1 MRKAAAI
8 ILVLVQFIF
17 PLCLTGRDIQREKN
31 RELNSKPLKVRISEY
46 SIDEYSINEYPT
58 IDGVIKKDNIY
69 GSINLQ
75 IRYNSPD
82 EWYLYD
88 DPYLDVDIDSE
99 GFAVLTPSENKPD
112 GDFINV
118 RKYGIDS
125 YFDIEKSKVFNL
137 CNYTDEDFWWWVNVN
152 DDNTLTVNGV
162 THTVYAEA
170 LLYDGELTFIA
181 LNIDGES
188 VPLIDEFSV

>member
-8 ILVLVQFIF
+8 ILVLIQFIF

-46 SIDEYSINEYPT
+46 SISEYPK
-58 IDGVIKKDNIY
+58 IDGVTEEDNIY

-118 RKYGIDS
+118 RKYAIDS

-170 LLYDGELTFIA
+170 LLYDGELTFTA

-188 VPLIDEFSV
+188 VPFISE

>member
-8 ILVLVQFIF
+8 ILVLIQLAF

-31 RELNSKPLKVRISEY
+31 RELYSKPLKVRISEY
-46 SIDEYSINEYPT
+46 SISEYPK
-58 IDGVIKKDNIY
+58 IDGVTEEDNIY

-112 GDFINV
+112 GDYINV

-125 YFDIEKSKVFNL
+125 YFDIEKSRVLNFY
-137 CNYTDEDFWWWVNVN
+137 NYTDEDFWWWVNVN
-152 DDNTLTVNGV
+152 ADNTLTVNGV

-170 LLYDGELTFIA
+170 LLYDGELTFTA
-181 LNIDGES
+181 LNVDGES